1 MIKKNLLFFYLGL
14 ATLLTLHC
22 QTISADEF
30 IRLGYC
36 KEKSVTVEGADNK
49 TGHCGVATYFPES
62 EMSLYKGN
70 RITSLFFMIGIKGV
84 ENFKVFITSDLNK
97 EEYDYVQEVSAYTSN
112 RWNEIVL
119 NTPYEIDGKA
129 VYIGYELVQ
138 QGYVLL
144 FTEEYE
150 KSEQYVWRSDK
161 WEKYNQ
167 SYAAAIY
174 GVVKGDHLPRYNVD
188 LLSTKI
194 PRYSDT
200 QTAITCS
207 GVIRNKALETV
218 HKLTLNYSINGKE
231 TGNIFIENLNIP
243 YREDGSFQIELTK
256 LPEGNAEVSCTVTS
270 INDGQT
276 DIDMT
281 NNTSKVHPVVCSDHF
296 VPRTSLL
303 EVFSTEKC
311 VNCPAGHALLKEVL
325 EDNDRVIEMVHHAGF
340 YTDKFTIP
348 ASKEYEFFYG
358 GRLYAPAFML
368 DRTCFNEEYPE
379 LYSSAIPVCG
389 VDSRFSKAL
398 QESLSVPAFAS
409 VNLTLDSP
417 DNTRQLT
424 IHINGEELVSTNND
438 SNHRLFVFLT
448 EDNIASNTQS
458 GARDY
463 IHTAVV
469 RRCITDAWG
478 DTITLR
484 NRYEKEYHIEI
495 GDTLNIENLN
505 VVAFVGNVDKNDI
518 TNCRI
523 YNAATQK
530 VKSVITGI
538 NNTPEEKTEFRL
550 DNGILQLSAK
560 CQNIR
565 IYSID
570 GICQKT
576 GQNCNSLSLDGLIP
590 GTYVIQIQD
599 ANHVSTRK
607 FQLTKMK

>member
-1 MIKKNLLFFYLGL
+1 MIKKNLLLLCLCL
-14 ATLLTLHC
+14 AILPTLHC
-22 QTISADEF
+22 QTINTDEF

-36 KEKSVTVEGADNK
+36 TDKNVIVEGAGNK

-62 EMSLYKGN
+62 EMNLYKGN
-70 RITSLFFMIGIKGV
+70 RITSLFFMIGMKGV

-97 EEYDYVQEVSAYTSN
+97 EEYDYVQEVTTYTSN
-112 RWNEIVL
+112 RWSEIVL
-119 NTPYEIDGKA
+119 NIPYEIDGKA

-150 KSEQYVWRSDK
+150 KGGQYVWLNDK
-161 WEKYNQ
+161 WEKYKQ
-167 SYAAAIY
+167 PYAAAIY
-174 GVVKGDHLPRYNVD
+174 GVVKGEHLPRYNVD
-188 LLSTKI
+188 LMSTKTS
-194 PRYSDT
+194 RYTDT

-207 GVIRNKALETV
+207 GAVRNKALETI
-218 HKLTLNYSINGKE
+218 HKLALSYSINGKE
-231 TGNIFIENLNIP
+231 TGNVFIENLNIP
-243 YREDGSFQIELTK
+243 YREDGNFQIELTK
-256 LPEGNAEVSCTVTS
+256 LPEGDAEVSCTVTS

-281 NNTSKVHPVVCSDHF
+281 NNTSKVHPVTCSDHF
-296 VPRTSLL
+296 VPRTALL

-311 VNCPAGHALLKEVL
+311 VNCPDGHAILKETL
-325 EDNDRVIEMVHHAGF
+325 EGNDRVIEMVHHAGF

-368 DRTCFNEEYPE
+368 DRTCFSEEYPE
-379 LYSSAIPVCG
+379 LYSSTIPVCS
-389 VDSRFSKAL
+389 VDSRFGRAL
-398 QESLSVPAFAS
+398 QEALAVPAFAS
-409 VNLTLDSP
+409 VNLTLGSP

-424 IHINGEELVSTNND
+424 IHVDGKELVSTNSD
-438 SNHRLFVFLT
+438 SNHRLFIFLT

-463 IHTAVV
+463 VHTAVV
-469 RRCITDAWG
+469 RRCITDTWG

-484 NRYEKEYHIEI
+484 NGYEKEYHVEI

-505 VVAFVGNVDKNDI
+505 VVAFVGNVNKNDI

-523 YNAATQK
+523 YNAATQQ

-538 NNTPEEKTEFRL
+538 NNISEEETGFRL
-550 DNGILQLSAK
+550 ENGILQLSTQ
-560 CQNIR
+560 CQNIK

-576 GQNCNSLSLDGLIP
+576 GENCHSLSLDGFIP
-590 GTYVIQIQD
+590 GTYIIQIQKM
-599 ANHVSTRK
+599 NSISTRK
-607 FQLTKMK
+607 IQLTEMK